1 MVELLKIPWDCEGI
15 LKERPNR
22 FLAIVDIEQDGIIL
36 KEQKVHVR
44 DPGRL
49 KELLFPGNKV
59 LVRHRTGENRKTQWE
74 IIAAWDNDW
83 VLINSGYHR
92 AISEAILGNSKI
104 SPFGKLD
111 GLKAEV
117 TVGHSRLDFMLE
129 KDGSQIALEI
139 KGCTLEIDNIALFP
153 DAPTERGARHVQTL
167 MDIVSEGKKAAMM
180 ILVLRPGAKCFKPNE
195 ITDPKFAEIFWKA
208 RKAGIEIHPVKLSY
222 ENGAILFHGLIP
234 VCEVLPCNG
243 IH

>member
-1 MVELLKIPWDCEGI
+1 MHELMKIPWDCKGI
-15 LKERPNR
+15 LKARPNR
-22 FLAIVDIEQDGIIL
+22 FLAIVDIEQDGKVL

-49 KELLFPGNKV
+49 KELLYPGNKV
-59 LVRHRTGENRKTQWE
+59 LVKRKFGEKRKTQWE

-92 AISEAILGNSKI
+92 AIAEAILNNPEI

-129 KDGSQIALEI
+129 KDGYQIALEI

-167 MDIVSEGKKAAMM
+167 MDIAAEGQEAAMM
-180 ILVLRPGAKCFKPNE
+180 ILVLRPGARYFRPNE
-195 ITDPKFAEIFWKA
+195 VTDPKFAEIFWKA
-208 RKAGIEIHPVKLSY
+208 RKAGVEIYPVKLSY
-222 ENGAILFHGLIP
+222 EDGSIMFHEVIA
-234 VCEVLPCNG
+234 VCMT
-243 IH
+243 I

>member
-1 MVELLKIPWDCEGI
+1 MHELIKIPWDCKGT

-49 KELLFPGNKV
+49 KELLYPGNKV
-59 LVRHRTGENRKTQWE
+59 MVKHKIGEKRKTQWE

-92 AISEAILGNSKI
+92 AIAEAILNNSKI

-129 KDGSQIALEI
+129 KDGSQIGLEI

-153 DAPTERGARHVQTL
+153 DAPTERGAKHVQTL
-167 MDIVSEGKKAAMM
+167 MDMVAEGKKAAMM
-180 ILVLRPGAKCFKPNE
+180 ILILRPGARCFKPNE
-195 ITDPKFAEIFWKA
+195 MTDPKFTEIFWKA
-208 RKAGIEIHPVKLSY
+208 KKSGVQIYPVKMSY
-222 ENGAILFHGLIP
+222 KNGSMIFHEVIP
-234 VCEVLPCNG
+234 VCE
-243 IH
+243 II

>member
-1 MVELLKIPWDCEGI
+1 MHELLKIPWDCKGI
-15 LKERPNR
+15 LKARPNR
-22 FLAIVDIEQDGIIL
+22 FLAIVDIEQGGKIL
-36 KEQKVHVR
+36 KDQNVHVR

-49 KELLFPGNKV
+49 KELLYPGNRV
-59 LVRHRTGENRKTQWE
+59 LVRHKSGEKRKTQWE

-92 AISEAILGNSKI
+92 AISEAILNNPKI

-129 KDGSQIALEI
+129 KDGSQIALEV

-167 MDIVSEGKKAAMM
+167 MDIAADGKKAAMM

-195 ITDPKFAEIFWKA
+195 TTDPKFAEILWKA
-208 RKAGIEIHPVKLSY
+208 RDAGVQIYPVKLSY
-222 ENGAILFHGLIP
+222 ENSQIIFHEMIP
-234 VCEVLPCNG
+234 VC
-243 IH
+243 